1 MQADKKA
8 LFDEMTPMLFS
19 SDVYQFI
26 RDYYFKY
33 HTFPTYEVVQDEH
46 GVSLPLANGEFEFYY
61 NKLKD
66 QYVHNQLLA
75 INTICSPYLQKEK
88 YDPSLAVDKLLAHI
102 LEIKKAKPDSS
113 IDFAHAKDVLVDSM
127 KAVATGEQQLY
138 KLGYDW
144 LDALINGFTGGDLV
158 SIVARLNIGKTFFML
173 HIANYIWNTYKIPI
187 LFISLEMP
195 AKRIAQRLVALNTNI
210 NLNKILQGA
219 LDKKDWKEFNDLM
232 KRLSNKTCPFK
243 LHHDFRV
250 PVESVYAKAQSFGAQ
265 MIFVDG
271 AYLLRIDKY
280 LAKTE
285 RYALVAE
292 ELKGYSLG
300 LNIPIFASW
309 QLNRDAEK
317 KKEISATNIYYSDDI
332 AQLSSVVLALSP
344 NTDLDKDFR
353 RKIQVLKARDGQLGE
368 GLINWS
374 ISDGID
380 FSTFNQDIIK
390 IGDYF

>member
-1 MQADKKA
+1 
-8 LFDEMTPMLFS
+8 
-19 SDVYQFI
+19 
-26 RDYYFKY
+26 
-33 HTFPTYEVVQDEH
+33 
-46 GVSLPLANGEFEFYY
+46 
-61 NKLKD
+61 
-66 QYVHNQLLA
+66 
-75 INTICSPYLQKEK
+75 
-88 YDPSLAVDKLLAHI
+88 
-102 LEIKKAKPDSS
+102 
-113 IDFAHAKDVLVDSM
+113 
-127 KAVATGEQQLY
+127 
-138 KLGYDW
+138 
-144 LDALINGFTGGDLV
+144 
-158 SIVARLNIGKTFFML
+158 
-173 HIANYIWNTYKIPI
+173 
-187 LFISLEMP
+187 
-195 AKRIAQRLVALNTNI
+195 
-210 NLNKILQGA
+210 
-219 LDKKDWKEFNDLM
+219 
-232 KRLSNKTCPFK
+232 
-243 LHHDFRV
+243 
-250 PVESVYAKAQSFGAQ
+250 